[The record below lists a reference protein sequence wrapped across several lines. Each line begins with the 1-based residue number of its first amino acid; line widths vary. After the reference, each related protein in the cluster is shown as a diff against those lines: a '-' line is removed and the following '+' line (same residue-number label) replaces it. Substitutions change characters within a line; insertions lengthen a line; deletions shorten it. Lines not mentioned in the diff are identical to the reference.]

1 MSYGK
6 NKQRVDSLGELTQ
19 DDASWIIAI
28 LAGDHDMKVAYYGR
42 EQVSETVGHTVSDKE
57 WETFEA
63 TYEWNNLS
71 DWMYDGGSSGVA
83 FAFDEYSIG
92 EEV

>member
-1 MSYGK
+1 MSYDT

-28 LAGDHDMKVAYYGR
+28 LAGSHDMKVAYFGR
-42 EQVSETVGHTVSDKE
+42 EQVSESVGRTLSDKD
-57 WETFEA
+57 WATFEA

-71 DWMYDGGSSGVA
+71 DWMYDGGTSGVQ

-92 EEV
+92 EDS